1 MARTLDQ
8 IVAELN
14 PTYQPQVD
22 SIRQRQAA
30 IPGQIEAEEKGLQA
44 KQETAFGD
52 ILSGA
57 RRRGLGFSGIP
68 LAEQAKYTST
78 EFLPALAR
86 LRQSGNEQRQSLEDA
101 ILGIYERRNTLA
113 NQMRQQEMD
122 RDWQREQFER
132 QLAESRRQAA
142 AAAGSGFSPTLGS
155 LGLQGGGQQKT
166 QNKTYI
172 GNDDLRGRLLYTARN
187 SQNAQERSMA
197 ALALKYVGNDGKF
210 NLAWNSLNLPV
221 LQQLNKMG
229 FINVAKQP
237 SKSSGGSSLLNN
249 LRSGGILSGV
259 RA

>member
-22 SIRQRQAA
+22 SLRQRQSA
-30 IPGQIEAEEKGLQA
+30 IPGQIEAEEKGLAA

-78 EFLPALAR
+78 EYLPALAR
-86 LRQSGNEQRQSLEDA
+86 LRQSGNEQKQSLEDA
-101 ILGIYERRNTLA
+101 ILGIYERRNTMA
-113 NQMRQQEMD
+113 NQLRQGELD

-142 AAAGSGFSPTLGS
+142 ASAGNGFNPTHGDLS
-155 LGLQGGGQQKT
+155 QLVNQGNGQQAQQK
-166 QNKTYI
+166 KFV

-187 SQNAQERSMA
+187 SQNPQERSMA
-197 ALALKYVGNDGKF
+197 SLALKYVGNDGKF
-210 NLAWNSLNLPV
+210 NLAWNTLNLPV
-221 LQQLNKMG
+221 MQQLNKMG
-229 FINVAKQP
+229 FINVAKQQGKQQP
-237 SKSSGGSSLLNN
+237 AKNMSGSTLQQ
-249 LRSGGILSGV
+249 RYW
-259 RA
+259 